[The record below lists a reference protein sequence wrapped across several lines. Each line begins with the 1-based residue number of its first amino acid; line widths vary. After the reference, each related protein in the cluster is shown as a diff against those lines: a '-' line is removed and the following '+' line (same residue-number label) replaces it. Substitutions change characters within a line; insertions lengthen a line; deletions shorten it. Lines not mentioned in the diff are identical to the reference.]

1 MSRIGYEELNSLSG
15 ELLPEKML
23 LSLALSGA
31 DAHGPDDLP
40 AGGDGKDG
48 KVTVAYACQVQQTQA
63 SQGLLGAL
71 GLGSPA
77 SSTTTCV
84 PAAVVRH

>member
-40 AGGDGKDG
+40 AGGDGK
-48 KVTVAYACQVQQTQA
+48 VTVAYACQVQQTQA
-63 SQGLLGAL
+63 SQGLLAAL

-77 SSTTTCV
+77 STTMTCV
-84 PAAVVRH
+84 PAAVIRH